1 MAAGYATARPPVH
14 AIVLSKVRHAFCGG
28 LQPRHALDIGCGA
41 GLSTKPLT
49 AFVEHCF
56 GLEPSVTMLRLA
68 RTIVPQARFVSGV
81 AESLPFRTAS
91 IDLITAAGSLNYVSL
106 NHFFP
111 EALRVLDPSGCLV
124 VYDYPAG
131 RSFHSSEDLD
141 LWFGHFRAKYPK
153 PRSEALKLTPEIL
166 ERIVTGFRLG
176 PHEYFETCIKMTC
189 QAYTAY
195 MMTETNVAK
204 AIREGEREGD
214 IRDWVES
221 TLPPVFDGRE
231 REIVFKGYYACL
243 QPARGVSSKH
253 FQ

>member
-14 AIVLSKVRHAFCGG
+14 AVVIDKVREAYCGR
-28 LQPRHALDIGCGA
+28 LQPRRALDIGCGA

-49 AFVEHCF
+49 AIAGQCV
-56 GLEPSVTMLRLA
+56 GLEPSVTMLRFA
-68 RTIVPQARFVSGV
+68 RTIAPAARFIAGV
-81 AESLPFRTAS
+81 AESLPFRAGS
-91 IDLITAAGSLNYVSL
+91 IDLMTAAGSLNYVSF

-111 EALRVLDPSGCLV
+111 EALRVLDPGGCLV
-124 VYDYPAG
+124 VYDYSAA

-141 LWFGHFRAKYPK
+141 LWFGRFRARYPK

-166 ERIVTGFRLG
+166 ERLDTGFRLG
-176 PHEYFETCIKMTC
+176 PHEYFETGIKMTW
-189 QAYTAY
+189 QAYAAY

-204 AIREGEREGD
+204 AIREGEREEA

-231 REIVFKGYYACL
+231 RQVVVRGYYACL
-243 QPARGVSSKH
+243 EPVRGVSSKH

>member
-14 AIVLSKVRHAFCGG
+14 AIVLDKVREAFCGRMR
-28 LQPRHALDIGCGA
+28 PRTALDVGCGA

-49 AFVEHCF
+49 AFVEHCI
-56 GLEPSVTMLRLA
+56 GLEPAVSMLKFA
-68 RTIVPQARFVSGV
+68 RTVVPGARFVSGV
-81 AESLPFRTAS
+81 AESLPFRSGS
-91 IDLITAAGSLNYVSL
+91 IDLMTAAGSLNYVSL

-111 EALRVLDPSGCLV
+111 EALRVLDRSGCLV

-131 RSFHSSEDLD
+131 RNFHSSEDLD
-141 LWFGHFRAKYPK
+141 LWFGHFRARYPK
-153 PRSEALKLTPEIL
+153 PPSEALKLTPEIL

-189 QAYTAY
+189 QAYAAY
-195 MMTETNVAK
+195 MMSETNVAK
-204 AIREGEREGD
+204 AIREGESEEA
-214 IRDWVES
+214 IRNWVES

-243 QPARGVSSKH
+243 EPARGVSSKH